1 MDSPGGRR
9 IIQNRRRKG
18 RRQLTPQ

>member
-18 RRQLTPQ
+18 RSQLTPR